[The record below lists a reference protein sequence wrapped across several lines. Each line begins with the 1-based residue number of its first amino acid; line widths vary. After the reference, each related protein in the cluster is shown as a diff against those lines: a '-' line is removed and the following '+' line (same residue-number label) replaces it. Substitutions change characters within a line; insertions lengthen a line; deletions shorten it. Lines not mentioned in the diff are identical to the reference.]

1 MATRLVDFGDHVS
14 SEVDDLLKIFWSE
27 IKKVTQTAWHT
38 FEVPNVRHW
47 SSELDVTHALTT
59 YLCARYFNAASL
71 TDDAFEADALVLTA
85 VALPIASW
93 SKDLLAEETVLLRLE
108 SSVVDGLRLL
118 YLAMGPRANV
128 LCSSKTNAE
137 LIKEID
143 V

>member
-1 MATRLVDFGDHVS
+1 M
-14 SEVDDLLKIFWSE
+14 
-27 IKKVTQTAWHT
+27 
-38 FEVPNVRHW
+38 
-47 SSELDVTHALTT
+47 THALTT

-71 TDDAFEADALVLTA
+71 TDDAFEANALVLTA

-93 SKDLLAEETVLLRLE
+93 SEDFLAEETVLLRLE